1 MLKRIYVDNYKCLVN
16 TTLSVKEISLFLGAN
31 GSGKSAVFEVLR
43 GLQNFVC
50 GGERILDVFP
60 SANLTRWQTSPVQ
73 TFEIDIEGNEGIYKY
88 ELAVEHDESRNKAKV
103 DYECLF
109 FDEKPL
115 IRLDSGDVHLYRDD
129 FSEGPS
135 YPVDWTL
142 SAVGSVPPRPDNTRL
157 MWFRECLGRF
167 IIVQVIPPMMREESS
182 QQAPLPSPHLENY
195 ISWYRYISQDQGL
208 ALELTTELKNVLP
221 GFDHFKFLPFGEK
234 HRLLKAI
241 FQGDGDKSQISY
253 NFSELSD
260 GQQMLIALYSLL
272 CAARA
277 EREPGYTL
285 CIDEPGSFVALS
297 EIQPWLTALYDNCLD
312 QRMQA
317 LLISHHPELI
327 NYLLASPIGYWFE
340 RQSNCPTRVRP
351 ITAPEGD
358 GLSISELIA
367 RGWLGIRK

>member
-16 TTLSVKEISLFLGAN
+16 VALSVREISLFLGAN

-43 GLQNFVC
+43 KLQGFVC
-50 GGERILDVFP
+50 GGERIFNLFP
-60 SANLTRWQTSPVQ
+60 AASLTRWQTSLVQ
-73 TFEIDIEGNEGIYKY
+73 TFELEIEGNGGIYKY
-88 ELAVEHDESRNKAKV
+88 ELAIEHHKDRNKAGV
-103 DYECLF
+103 NYERLF
-109 FDEKPL
+109 FDGNPL
-115 IRLDSGDVHLYRDD
+115 LKLESGDVHLYRDD
-129 FSEGPS
+129 FSAGPS

-167 IIVQVIPPMMREESS
+167 IIVQVIPPMMKAESS
-182 QQAPLPSPHLENY
+182 QEAPLPSPHLENY

-208 ALELTTELKNVLP
+208 ALELMSELKNVLP
-221 GFDHFKFLPFGEK
+221 GFDHFKFLPFGER
-234 HRLLKAI
+234 HRVLKAL
-241 FQGDGDKSQISY
+241 FQSDGDESQISY
-253 NFSELSD
+253 NFRELSD

-272 CAARA
+272 YAARA
-277 EREPGYTL
+277 EREPRYTL

-312 QRMQA
+312 QQMQA

-327 NYLLASPIGYWFE
+327 DYLLASPIGYWFE
-340 RQSNCPTRVRP
+340 RQSNRPTRVRP
-351 ITAPEGD
+351 ITAPGEE

-367 RGWLGIRK
+367 RGWLHE